1 MFWIPNW
8 SVSVIWQH
16 TGNSGHIFDRDMYSR
31 YYIHNWHKGKYL
43 GIIRSIFVD
52 CSPFNSFPVCSN
64 SPVTDKGF
72 FAAYIRRRVV
82 YKSRQPAKFAGFS
95 VRFRRLLSLFE
106 ESRHVE
112 EMMFMRSKLLGLNTN
127 KNLQCLSFLK
137 THKRLLTQGQFKNVM
152 LETFVLK
159 KSCCGGGKV
168 GTIWF
173 VVRHIGFRYL

>member
-1 MFWIPNW
+1 MLAHRASYDKKTLARQVIPLAPGYRTAL
-8 SVSVIWQH
+8 S
-16 TGNSGHIFDRDMYSR
+16 SR
-31 YYIHNWHKGKYL
+31 PG
-43 GIIRSIFVD
+43 
-52 CSPFNSFPVCSN
+52 
-64 SPVTDKGF
+64 
-72 FAAYIRRRVV
+72 VV

-168 GTIWF
+168 GTI
-173 VVRHIGFRYL
+173 

>member
-1 MFWIPNW
+1 MALCIPY
-8 SVSVIWQH
+8 V
-16 TGNSGHIFDRDMYSR
+16 
-31 YYIHNWHKGKYL
+31 
-43 GIIRSIFVD
+43 
-52 CSPFNSFPVCSN
+52 
-64 SPVTDKGF
+64 
-72 FAAYIRRRVV
+72 RVV

-137 THKRLLTQGQFKNVM
+137 THKRLLTLGQFKNVM

-168 GTIWF
+168 GTI
-173 VVRHIGFRYL
+173 

>member
-1 MFWIPNW
+1 MGTGFLGGIKKKAPFSTFPLP
-8 SVSVIWQH
+8 SVLRPLTVS
-16 TGNSGHIFDRDMYSR
+16 
-31 YYIHNWHKGKYL
+31 L
-43 GIIRSIFVD
+43 
-52 CSPFNSFPVCSN
+52 SFPLTVL
-64 SPVTDKGF
+64 
-72 FAAYIRRRVV
+72 AYYQHRVV

-137 THKRLLTQGQFKNVM
+137 TQKRLLTQGQFKTVM
-152 LETFVLK
+152 LKTFVLK

-168 GTIWF
+168 GTI
-173 VVRHIGFRYL
+173 